1 MIRSMPDRPLIL
13 AHRGFHRE
21 APDNTLIA
29 FEAALD
35 LGVDGFETDVRMSR
49 DGEPVLFH
57 DRTTREGRPVGHLS
71 RNELSRAVG
80 YPVPTLREALERFED
95 VFWNLE
101 LKDTAAAE
109 STVRIVQDMAISD
122 RVLITSFRH
131 DLIAFLAART
141 RVRMG
146 LLLSSRPHRTG
157 ESLCFPWQEFETVRT
172 LVWDYDLVDD
182 GLIAECTGQGY
193 VSFLYGMTGPDEHER
208 ALGLDVGGL
217 ITDYPE
223 YVGGGEGE

>member
-1 MIRSMPDRPLIL
+1 MHDRPLIL

-21 APDNTLIA
+21 APENTIVA

-35 LGVDGFETDVRMSR
+35 LGVDGLEADVRMSR

-95 VFWNLE
+95 VFWDLE

-109 STVRIVQDMAISD
+109 STVRIVQDLALDD
-122 RVLITSFRH
+122 RVILTSFRH
-131 DLIAFLAART
+131 DLVAFIAART
-141 RVRMG
+141 KLRMG
-146 LLLSSRPHRTG
+146 LLLSNRPHRAR
-157 ESLCFPWQEFETVRT
+157 ESVCFPWREFPTVRT
-172 LVWDYDLVDD
+172 LVWDFDLVDEE
-182 GLIAECTGQGY
+182 LMVECADQGY
-193 VSFLYGMTGPDEHER
+193 QIFLYGMTGPEEHER
-208 ALGLDVGGL
+208 ALELTPGALL
-217 ITDYPE
+217 TDYPE
-223 YVGGGEGE
+223 YVSDGGQG

>member
-1 MIRSMPDRPLIL
+1 MIRTMSDRPLIL

-21 APDNTLIA
+21 APENTLIA

-57 DRTTREGRPVGHLS
+57 DRTTMEGRPVNHLS
-71 RNELSRAVG
+71 RNELSRAMG

-95 VFWNLE
+95 VFWDLE
-101 LKDTAAAE
+101 LKDSAAAE
-109 STVRIVQDMAISD
+109 ITVRTLQDLAMVD
-122 RVLITSFRH
+122 RVLVTSFRH
-131 DLIAFLAART
+131 DLIAFIAART
-141 RVRMG
+141 RIRMG
-146 LLLSSRPHRTG
+146 LLLSNRPHRMQ
-157 ESLCFPWQEFETVRT
+157 ESVCFPWKEFETVRT
-172 LVWDYDLVDD
+172 LVWDYDLVDE
-182 GLIAECTGQGY
+182 GLIAECAEQGY
-193 VSFLYGMTGPDEHER
+193 RSFLYGMTGPEEHES
-208 ALGLDVGGL
+208 ALELDVDGL